1 MKVPL
6 LHTMQDRKLEA
17 YSFSYG
23 QSLLYNNIFPKHRER
38 LGKRLSE
45 LVQSV
50 GKADLAGETP
60 AFHTLPKDFAD

>member
-1 MKVPL
+1 
-6 LHTMQDRKLEA
+6 MQDRKLEA

-38 LGKRLSE
+38 LDKRLSD

-50 GKADLAGETP
+50 GKADLSGEQFSMP
-60 AFHTLPKDFAD
+60 FFRCQSIGEQHVLA